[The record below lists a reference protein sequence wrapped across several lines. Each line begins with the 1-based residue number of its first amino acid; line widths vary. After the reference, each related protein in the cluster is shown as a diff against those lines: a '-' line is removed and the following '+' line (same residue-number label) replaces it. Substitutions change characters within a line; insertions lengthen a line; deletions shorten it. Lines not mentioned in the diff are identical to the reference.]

1 MPRYASPDYDPMM
14 DELPPELAAQYKAEQ
29 RKQKIAALMSGQA
42 MTPLQA
48 PEVKGRF
55 QGAISP
61 FAGLAQ
67 LAQAY
72 MSNKMAENADKGIA
86 DIGQRKQ
93 DMYSADVKRV
103 GEVMTGRPDQVLPP
117 DVAGPPQPGM
127 PAGTPEQVAAAM
139 MESKFP
145 SIARHG
151 FGQLDQAQK
160 QKQIAADRAALTAD
174 NAAYRA
180 AEKEAADKR
189 AFENRKDLMVLAQS
203 LRPAPQGRAE
213 PAVTPVTIQDPDD
226 PNKTVIIDGRT
237 RQVLGAGPKLSQ
249 AGGNDAKLQQ
259 SLPQAKLRV
268 TSISQN
274 LDRLDQ
280 AMTELHDNPDL
291 SRITGS
297 IAGRTPNIT
306 NKATGAQT
314 DLNSIK
320 SQIFQS
326 SLQAMREAS
335 KTGGA
340 VGNVSDKEGDKLERT
355 LAGLDQAAGTPKF
368 KENLKKAIE
377 QVRTSKT
384 ILQNAFEEQY
394 GGVMPAAPPGAGTPA
409 GGGVVRTV
417 DW

>member
-61 FAGLAQ
+61 IAGLAQ

-117 DVAGPPQPGM
+117 DVAGPPQPGT

-160 QKQIAADRAALTAD
+160 QKQIAADRAALAEQAAYD
-174 NAAYRA
+174 RAEREKQNAADRFAQQKSMALLA
-180 AEKEAADKR
+180 A
-189 AFENRKDLMVLAQS
+189 S

-368 KENLKKAIE
+368 RENLKKARE
-377 QVRTSKT
+377 QVRTSKA
-384 ILQNAFEEQY
+384 IIQQAFEEQY
-394 GGVMPAAPPGAGTPA
+394 GGVAPAAPSGAGAPA
-409 GGGVVRTV
+409 GGGAVRTV